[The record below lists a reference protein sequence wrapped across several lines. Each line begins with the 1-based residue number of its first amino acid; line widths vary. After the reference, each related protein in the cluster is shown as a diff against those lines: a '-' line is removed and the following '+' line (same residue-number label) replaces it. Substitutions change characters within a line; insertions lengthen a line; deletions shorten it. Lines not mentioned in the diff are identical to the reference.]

1 MEWIM
6 RFLTELGLACGF
18 IFLALP
24 CLLAG
29 DGVFKAGAAVVDVT
43 PQKFPVLVNGGMT
56 SRSLDKVKTP
66 VTARSFV
73 CTDGSTSLAIVIVD
87 SCMMGRQLLDDVK
100 AIATARTGIP
110 ASHLLIAA
118 THAHSAPASMGCLG
132 TDADPDYVPFLR
144 ERLVECIVKAQTKLE
159 PAKIGFAR
167 IPAPDYTALRQ
178 WIRRPDRV
186 VEDPFGNRTVRANM
200 HAGANPDDVTGEAG
214 PEDPEL
220 SMIALQTA
228 DGRPM
233 ALLAN
238 FSMHYFGDS
247 DISADYFGLF
257 AGNLERAIAPN
268 SNFVAMMSHGCSG
281 DIWRRDYMRPE
292 TWNPQLKIEEYAAGL
307 SELAVKAFS
316 QVQYRGDVTISMAE
330 ERLPMVY
337 RVPNRQLLEW
347 SQRIVE
353 PLSGQLPK
361 DQVQVYAREQ
371 LLLHEMQ
378 QTEVVVQALR
388 IGDIGIAT
396 TPNETYAVTGLKI
409 KAASPLSDTMVI
421 ELANGGDGYIPPPE
435 QHPLGGYNTWAA
447 RSAGLEVTA
456 EPRIAQSAI
465 RLLEAVSGRS
475 RRPWVLPEG
484 AAAEHLR
491 NLRPL
496 AWWRLHEFHAP
507 VAADSS
513 GHHRHAQIE
522 PGVTFWLEGP
532 RSESFCGESA
542 LNRCMH
548 FCGGRLAFR
557 AEDLASQYSVSLWFW
572 NGMPATGREVAGWL
586 YSRDYDGGVSRFG
599 EHLGIGGNSGNTG
612 RLIFQSGG
620 GELLAGT
627 TEIPRWTWN
636 HLTLVRDG
644 ERLQVY
650 LNGKPEFSGQA
661 GEVSIP
667 QIWLGGRSDNVANWE
682 GRLDEPAIFGRALTA
697 VEAARLAGNSP

>member
-1 MEWIM
+1 
-6 RFLTELGLACGF
+6 
-18 IFLALP
+18 
-24 CLLAG
+24 
-29 DGVFKAGAAVVDVT
+29 
-43 PQKFPVLVNGGMT
+43 
-56 SRSLDKVKTP
+56 
-66 VTARSFV
+66 
-73 CTDGSTSLAIVIVD
+73 
-87 SCMMGRQLLDDVK
+87 
-100 AIATARTGIP
+100 
-110 ASHLLIAA
+110 
-118 THAHSAPASMGCLG
+118 
-132 TDADPDYVPFLR
+132 
-144 ERLVECIVKAQTKLE
+144 
-159 PAKIGFAR
+159 
-167 IPAPDYTALRQ
+167 
-178 WIRRPDRV
+178 
-186 VEDPFGNRTVRANM
+186 
-200 HAGANPDDVTGEAG
+200 
-214 PEDPEL
+214 
-220 SMIALQTA
+220 
-228 DGRPM
+228 
-233 ALLAN
+233 
-238 FSMHYFGDS
+238 
-247 DISADYFGLF
+247 
-257 AGNLERAIAPN
+257 
-268 SNFVAMMSHGCSG
+268 
-281 DIWRRDYMRPE
+281 
-292 TWNPQLKIEEYAAGL
+292 
-307 SELAVKAFS
+307 
-316 QVQYRGDVTISMAE
+316 
-330 ERLPMVY
+330 
-337 RVPNRQLLEW
+337 
-347 SQRIVE
+347 
-353 PLSGQLPK
+353 LPK
-361 DQVQVYAREQ
+361 DQVQVYARDQ
-371 LLLHEMQ
+371 LLLHEME

>member
-1 MEWIM
+1 MQRTMPHVM
-6 RFLTELGLACGF
+6 RLTLA
-18 IFLALP
+18 ALVSVW
-24 CLLAG
+24 CLPIGAAK
-29 DGVFKAGAAVVDVT
+29 DGVFRAGAAVVDVT

-66 VTARSFV
+66 VTARTLV
-73 CTDGSTSLAIVIVD
+73 CSDGATSLAIVIVD
-87 SCMMGRQLLDDVK
+87 SCMMSRQFLDDVK
-100 AIATARTGIP
+100 ALAAARTGIP
-110 ASHLLIAA
+110 AGQMLIAA

-144 ERLVECIVKAQTKLE
+144 ERLVESIVAAQAKQE
-159 PAKIGFAR
+159 PARIGFAR

-200 HAGANPDDVTGEAG
+200 HAGANLDDVTGEAG

-220 SMIALQTA
+220 SLISVQTVGGQPLA
-228 DGRPM
+228 V
-233 ALLAN
+233 LAN

-257 AGNLERAIAPN
+257 AGHLERGISPG
-268 SNFVAMMSHGCSG
+268 SGFVAMMSHGCSG
-281 DIWRRDYMRPE
+281 DIWRRDYRHPE
-292 TWNPQLKIEEYAAGL
+292 TWNPQLKIEEYAVGL
-307 SELAVKAFS
+307 GELALQAFS
-316 QVQYRGDVTISMAE
+316 QVQYRSDVTISMAE

-337 RVPNRQLLEW
+337 RVPNRQLLDW
-347 SQRIVE
+347 AQRIVE
-353 PLSGQLPK
+353 PLSGQQPK

-371 LLLHEMQ
+371 LLLHELQ
-378 QTEVVVQALR
+378 RTEVVVQALR
-388 IGDIGIAT
+388 IGEIGIAT

-409 KAASPLSDTMVI
+409 KAASPLTDTMVI

-465 RLLEAVSGRS
+465 RLLESVSGQQ
-475 RRPWVLPEG
+475 RRPWRLPEG
-484 AAAEHLR
+484 TAAEQIR
-491 NLRPL
+491 TLRPL

-507 VAADSS
+507 LAADSS

-532 RSESFCGESA
+532 ASESFCGIGVS
-542 LNRCMH
+542 NRCMH
-548 FCGGRLAFR
+548 FCGGRLAFQ
-557 AEDLASQYSVSLWFW
+557 AEDLASQYSVSMWFW

-586 YSRDYDGGVSRFG
+586 YSRDHDGGVSRFG
-599 EHLGIGGNSGNTG
+599 EHLGIGGSSASPGK
-612 RLIFQSGG
+612 LIFQGSSG
-620 GELLAGT
+620 EVLAGP

-636 HLTLVRDG
+636 HLLFVRDG
-644 ERLQVY
+644 ERFGVY
-650 LNGKPEFSGQA
+650 LNGKPEFSGKSA
-661 GEVSIP
+661 EVTIP
-667 QIWLGGRSDNVANWE
+667 QIWLGGRSDNSANWE
-682 GRLDEPAIFGRALTA
+682 GRLDEPAIFSRALTA
-697 VEAARLAGNSP
+697 DEAARLARISP

>member
-1 MEWIM
+1 MPQTMSHLKQLALAGLFICTVLP
-6 RFLTELGLACGF
+6 LTEAN
-18 IFLALP
+18 
-24 CLLAG
+24 

-43 PQKFPVLVNGGMT
+43 PQKLPVLVNGGMT
-56 SRSLDKVKTP
+56 SRSLDKIKTP
-66 VTARSFV
+66 VTARALV
-73 CTDGSTSLAIVIVD
+73 CSDGSTSLAVVIVD
-87 SCMMGRQLLDDVK
+87 SCMMGRELLDDVK
-100 AIATARTGIP
+100 AMATTRTGIP
-110 ASHLLIAA
+110 ASHMLIAA

-144 ERLVECIVKAQTKLE
+144 ERLVECIVAAQAKLQ
-159 PAKIGFAR
+159 PARIGFSR

-220 SMIALQTA
+220 SLISVQTTA
-228 DGRPM
+228 GQPL
-233 ALLAN
+233 AVLAN

-257 AGNLERAIAPN
+257 VGHLEREIAPD
-268 SNFVAMMSHGCSG
+268 SGFVAMMSHGCSG
-281 DIWRRDYMRPE
+281 DIWRRDYMHPE

-307 SELAVKAFS
+307 GELALLAYA
-316 QVQYRGDVTISMAE
+316 QVQYRSDVTISMAE

-347 SQRIVE
+347 AQRIVE
-353 PLSGQLPK
+353 PLAGQLPK

-371 LLLHEMQ
+371 LLLNEMQ
-378 QTEVVVQALR
+378 RTEVVVQALR
-388 IGDIGIAT
+388 VGDIGIAT

-409 KAASPLSDTMVI
+409 KAASPLADTMVI

-435 QHPLGGYNTWAA
+435 QHPLGGYNTWPA

-456 EPRIAQSAI
+456 EPRIAQTAI
-465 RLLEAVSGRS
+465 RLLESVSGRQ
-475 RRPWVLPEG
+475 RRPWGLPEG
-484 AAAEHLR
+484 TAAQQIR

-507 VAADSS
+507 VAVDSS
-513 GHHRHAQIE
+513 GHYRHAQIE

-532 RSESFCGESA
+532 GSELFCGKGSI
-542 LNRCMH
+542 NRCMH
-548 FCGGRLAFR
+548 FCGGRLAFH
-557 AEDLASQYSVSLWFW
+557 AEDLASQYSVSMWFW

-586 YSRDYDGGVSRFG
+586 YSRDHDAGVSRFG
-599 EHLGIGGNSGNTG
+599 EHLGIGGSSANSGK
-612 RLIFQSGG
+612 LIFQGG
-620 GELLAGT
+620 SGELLAGS

-636 HLTLVRDG
+636 HLVFVRDG
-644 ERLQVY
+644 ERFLVY
-650 LNGKPEFSGQA
+650 LNGNPELSGQSA
-661 GEVSIP
+661 EVSIP
-667 QIWLGGRSDNVANWE
+667 RIWLGGRSDNSANWE
-682 GRLDEPAIFGRALTA
+682 GRLDEPAIFPRALTA
-697 VEAARLAGNSP
+697 DEAARLARNSP

>member
-1 MEWIM
+1 MQNLK
-6 RFLTELGLACGF
+6 RLV
-18 IFLALP
+18 
-24 CLLAG
+24 LAG
-29 DGVFKAGAAVVDVT
+29 LVMLILSPGSVARGDVFRAGAAVVDVT

-56 SRSLDKVKTP
+56 SRSLEKVRTP
-66 VTARSFV
+66 VTARALV
-73 CTDGSTSLAIVIVD
+73 CSDGSTSLAIVIVD

-100 AIATARTGIP
+100 ALAAVRTGIP
-110 ASHLLIAA
+110 TSHMLIAA

-144 ERLVECIVKAQTKLE
+144 ERLVEAIVAAQSKLE
-159 PAKIGFAR
+159 PARIGFAR

-200 HAGANPDDVTGEAG
+200 HAGANLDDVTGEAG

-220 SMIALQTA
+220 SLIAVQTTA
-228 DGRPM
+228 GQPL

-257 AGNLERAIAPN
+257 ASHLERRIAPD
-268 SNFVAMMSHGCSG
+268 SSFVAMMSHGCSG
-281 DIWRRDYMRPE
+281 DIWRRDYMHPE

-307 SELAVKAFS
+307 GDLALQAYS
-316 QVQYRGDVTISMAE
+316 QVQYRADVTISMAE

-353 PLSGQLPK
+353 PLAGQLPK

-371 LLLHEMQ
+371 LLLHELQ
-378 QTEVVVQALR
+378 RTEVVVQALR
-388 IGDIGIAT
+388 IGEIGIAT

-409 KAASPLSDTMVI
+409 KAASPLADTMVI

-465 RLLEAVSGRS
+465 RLLESVTGRP
-475 RRPWVLPEG
+475 RRPWMLPEG
-484 AAAEHLR
+484 SAAEQIR

-507 VAADSS
+507 VAADAS
-513 GHHRHAQIE
+513 GHQRHAQIE
-522 PGVTFWLEGP
+522 PGVTFWLEGA
-532 RSESFCGESA
+532 RSESFCGA
-542 LNRCMH
+542 GVVNRCMH
-548 FCGGRLAFR
+548 FCGGRLGIR

-572 NGMPATGREVAGWL
+572 NGMPVAGREVAGWL
-586 YSRDYDGGVSRFG
+586 YSRDHDGGVSRFG
-599 EHLGIGGNSGNTG
+599 EHLGIGGSSGNTG
-612 RLIFQSGG
+612 RLIFQSGS
-620 GELLAGT
+620 GEVLAGS
-627 TEIPRWTWN
+627 TEIARWTWN
-636 HLTLVRDG
+636 HLVLVRDG
-644 ERLQVY
+644 ERLLVY

-661 GEVSIP
+661 AEVSIP
-667 QIWLGGRSDNVANWE
+667 QLWLGGRSDSSANWE
-682 GRLDEPAIFGRALTA
+682 GRLDEPAIFDRALTA
-697 VEAARLAGNSP
+697 DEAAQLAGISP